1 MVKFR
6 VSIRVSGYDYYWIG
20 YVRVSMRVR
29 VRVRER
35 ERVLATVRGCRLV

>member
-35 ERVLATVRGCRLV
+35 ERECWLRLGVAG